1 MGVRIIVGN
10 NDSSSQFLDNT
21 PIKKPKRLK
30 VKEVKT
36 SIKTITKGCII
47 FISTKKRPVP
57 KINPP
62 IIIDLVVA
70 APTKPII
77 ISVVDKGAAYIS
89 LIVPKNLGKN
99 IPDEAF
105 ETLCVS
111 KANIIIP
118 GTINDPYETS
128 SIIGMPLKEIKLPK
142 NVSIGSIVKK
152 DNEIIPA
159 RGSSTIDPG
168 DKLVMF
174 VPVKSIK
181 KVQELLSVRLD
192 YF

>member
-1 MGVRIIVGN
+1 MSSILKYIRKGQIEAVHSIIEEFG
-10 NDSSSQFLDNT
+10 
-21 PIKKPKRLK
+21 
-30 VKEVKT
+30 EV
-36 SIKTITKGCII
+36 
-47 FISTKKRPVP
+47 
-57 KINPP
+57 
-62 IIIDLVVA
+62 
-70 APTKPII
+70 
-77 ISVVDKGAAYIS
+77 ISV
-89 LIVPKNLGKN
+89 
-99 IPDEAF
+99 EA
-105 ETLCVS
+105 L
-111 KANIIIP
+111 
-118 GTINDPYETS
+118 ETS

-159 RGSSTIDPG
+159 RGSSTIDHG